1 MPRISHSLGALLP
14 ALVTMAILALP
25 ALAQTHTLTIKNG
38 EVRVDGRLQEPDQ
51 IPPSLEVN
59 DVTVQLSFTGAS
71 AFTLDGHSYTI
82 VDGTL
87 RELPAQDSESRQT
100 TVVFRNAAPGAARP
114 SAEAVAAG
122 DAAASPL
129 MQHYF
134 LEVQR
139 EDNALYNRL
148 VTEFDLE
155 AETLTRA
162 QKIRSMPAG
171 ADRDAQITEL
181 RQLLVRIFE
190 LKQENRRMEVE
201 QLEKQLTELQ
211 RRFEEREDLKSQ
223 IIDQRLREL
232 IQ

>member
-1 MPRISHSLGALLP
+1 MPRIFHSLGALLP
-14 ALVTMAILALP
+14 ALIVMGILALP
-25 ALAQTHTLTIKNG
+25 ALAQTHTLTIQNG

-51 IPPSLEVN
+51 IPPSLQVN
-59 DVTVQLSFTGAS
+59 DVTVQLSFTGAT

-82 VDGTL
+82 VEGAL
-87 RELPAQDSESRQT
+87 RELPAKDQESRQT
-100 TVVFRNAAPGAARP
+100 TVVFRNAAPGAPPA
-114 SAEAVAAG
+114 SAEAMSY
-122 DAAASPL
+122 DDAASPL

-162 QKIRSMPAG
+162 QRIRGMAAG
-171 ADRDAQITEL
+171 TDRDAQITEL

-201 QLEKQLTELQ
+201 QLEKQLNELQ